1 MFLKI
6 KNSFLFLVLV
16 FLFSV
21 VIFLF
26 KNFIFTESENEEEF
40 ISYVSFEA
48 PKIEEEDIFFEENDI
63 DFSEILEKLKDI
75 ENEKNREKIIYNFF
89 PENFRDASKTKV
101 YKKFFDVFFFSK
113 PINSKIKN
121 LEINIYKDSFEV
133 RWRLKNQKIF
143 LYWLYDMWFKEALSV
158 SIHEFWHFLD
168 LYILKKWVFK
178 DLSYDF
184 YEISWDERNIL
195 KINSKK
201 EDFVSGYA
209 MTNMYEDFAE
219 SFNFYILHNYE
230 FQKRAKESEK
240 LQKKYDFFKKYV
252 FIKQEFITD
261 EYSFPI
267 TEKFIW
273 DTTKQDFNF
282 DKFKKYLEKI
292 DNL

>member
-1 MFLKI
+1 MKARKVKGILL
-6 KNSFLFLVLV
+6 FLFLV
-16 FLFSV
+16 FLFS
-21 VIFLF
+21 IFIF
-26 KNFIFTESENEEEF
+26 FVKNFFISEEKVLEEEKYID
-40 ISYVSFEA
+40 ISEEKFEKKFDDEKFSKILENLR
-48 PKIEEEDIFFEENDI
+48 KIEKEEN
-63 DFSEILEKLKDI
+63 KK
-75 ENEKNREKIIYNFF
+75 KIIYNYIPDSLFLEEKFEDYKNYFDTFF
-89 PENFRDASKTKV
+89 YSF
-101 YKKFFDVFFFSK
+101 